1 MINIMRRFSRNVDD
15 NYPQDIRLYLACLS
29 LKRRGEWLWSFLCGL
44 FSLWFIFFL
53 LFNFIFKSLTPC
65 TRTPWVKSNNF
76 GNFSCTLL
84 QHFSVLIIEYRD
96 LICLLLIA
104 PFSLIWNRHHCRC
117 RTANLGLWSALN
129 SLSSKVRWLAC
140 DIYCNTWNSF

>member
-1 MINIMRRFSRNVDD
+1 MVYF
-15 NYPQDIRLYLACLS
+15 P
-29 LKRRGEWLWSFLCGL
+29 CGL
-44 FSLWFIFFL
+44 FSLFYLI
-53 LFNFIFKSLTPC
+53 LTPS

-104 PFSLIWNRHHCRC
+104 PFSIIWNRHHCRC
-117 RTANLGLWSALN
+117 RAANLGLWSALN
-129 SLSSKVRWLAC
+129 SLSSKVRGWRVTSTVTHG
-140 DIYCNTWNSF
+140 IPFICNLRGPETFIHVIKRLIVELSLPVLITISVCRYQVSNFRL